1 MKYILKKKTLKVLME
16 EVFDLRHYICI
27 IRNLKQLI
35 ANISLCAVGI
45 FIIFVLAC
53 EKISFLM

>member
-1 MKYILKKKTLKVLME
+1 ME

-35 ANISLCAVGI
+35 AYTSLCTVGI